1 MKQRSRSEVLEGR
14 VIGLDVSDRRTQVC
28 EIGAESG
35 EVLSE
40 WRVET
45 RPDRLAQAFQER
57 KEIVRIALEAGK
69 HSPWMSRLLEDLD
82 FEVVVANPRKTRLI
96 YENRRKSDRVDAQH
110 LARLARAD
118 PELLHPIRHRSREA
132 QVDLAAV
139 RARDALV
146 RSRTQLI
153 NHVRGAVKSLGSRI
167 PKVSAQ
173 SFARRAMAEIPGELQ
188 PALSPL
194 VRTIQDLTD
203 RIRALE
209 RELEVRTRE
218 QYPECE
224 LLQAIKG
231 VGVVTALT
239 YRLVIEDPR
248 RFPRSRTVGAYLG
261 LAPAQKDSGEL
272 SPQLRITKSGDALL
286 RRLLIQAAHY
296 ILGPFGEDCDLKRYG
311 ERIAAR
317 GGPKAKRIAVVA
329 VARKL
334 AVLLLRLWAAGEVY
348 DPLRATRRQE
358 AAA

>member
-1 MKQRSRSEVLEGR
+1 
-14 VIGLDVSDRRTQVC
+14 
-28 EIGAESG
+28 
-35 EVLSE
+35 
-40 WRVET
+40 
-45 RPDRLAQAFQER
+45 
-57 KEIVRIALEAGK
+57 VRIALEAGK

-209 RELEVRTRE
+209 RAADLPVGRSASAWCVSPVRRSRDGLAAWRPGRARASRRSLEVE
-218 QYPECE
+218 
-224 LLQAIKG
+224 
-231 VGVVTALT
+231 
-239 YRLVIEDPR
+239 
-248 RFPRSRTVGAYLG
+248 
-261 LAPAQKDSGEL
+261 PASKPL
-272 SPQLRITKSGDALL
+272 SA
-286 RRLLIQAAHY
+286 
-296 ILGPFGEDCDLKRYG
+296 
-311 ERIAAR
+311 
-317 GGPKAKRIAVVA
+317 
-329 VARKL
+329 
-334 AVLLLRLWAAGEVY
+334 
-348 DPLRATRRQE
+348 
-358 AAA
+358 